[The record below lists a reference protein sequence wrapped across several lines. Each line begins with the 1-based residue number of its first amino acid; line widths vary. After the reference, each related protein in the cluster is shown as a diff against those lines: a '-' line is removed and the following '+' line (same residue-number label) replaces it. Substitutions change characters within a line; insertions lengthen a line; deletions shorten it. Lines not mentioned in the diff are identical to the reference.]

1 MTGPKAATRIRYWLW
16 WSMLALALSGCSNL
30 RERLEHLQPPEVQ
43 LSHLAL
49 LRADL
54 LNPVFSVGLEITNPN
69 DEALHI
75 EGADTVLELNGKT
88 VAKGHSVGALELA
101 PRQTSEVEVEA
112 SAKTLALARQ
122 LFQLEQD
129 GQIDY
134 TVAGHVQLTRWLGGL
149 VALPFHLSGHLTRE
163 QLLREIEGYGRH

>member
-1 MTGPKAATRIRYWLW
+1 MTGLAAHARIRYLLW
-16 WSMLALALSGCSNL
+16 GSTLALALSGCSNL

-43 LSHLAL
+43 LAHLAL

-69 DEALHI
+69 AEALHI
-75 EGADTVLELNGKT
+75 EGADAVLELNGKT
-88 VAKGHSVGALELA
+88 VAKGRSVGALELA
-101 PRQTSEVEVEA
+101 PRQTSKVEVEA

-134 TVAGHVQLTRWLGGL
+134 RVAGHVQLTRWLGGL
-149 VALPFHLSGHLTRE
+149 AALPFRLSGQLTRE
-163 QLLREIEGYGRH
+163 QLWREIEGYGRY